1 VVRVTLRIRIVQT
14 PPVSG
19 IDGIRLDSFQLG
31 QEYEVG
37 NSVGALFL
45 AEGWAEP
52 VPLDAPPLI
61 APFSEDDPF
70 DSASLYRDRDIPKQ
84 APEPAARP
92 PTPLFERDIAADMYR
107 FRRPRRRRP

>member
-1 VVRVTLRIRIVQT
+1 M

-31 QEYEVG
+31 HEYEVG

-61 APFSEDDPF
+61 TPFSDHDPF
-70 DSASLYRDRDIPKQ
+70 DSASLYRDREAPSP
-84 APEPAARP
+84 APEPTEKP
-92 PTPLFERDIAADMYR
+92 PPSIAERDIAADMYR
-107 FRRPRRRRP
+107 FRRPRRRR